1 MKKLFN
7 KFLDWFV
14 MIFLFRI
21 PVLYKWHLLRL
32 NEILFDIELLDIP
45 GEKEIIIK
53 KYKDKIEM
61 AKKKIKARKAEGRQ
75 I

>member
-1 MKKLFN
+1 MKRLVN

-21 PVLYKWHLLRL
+21 PVLYKWHLLKL

-61 AKKKIKARKAEGRQ
+61 VKKKIKARKAEGSE
-75 I
+75 